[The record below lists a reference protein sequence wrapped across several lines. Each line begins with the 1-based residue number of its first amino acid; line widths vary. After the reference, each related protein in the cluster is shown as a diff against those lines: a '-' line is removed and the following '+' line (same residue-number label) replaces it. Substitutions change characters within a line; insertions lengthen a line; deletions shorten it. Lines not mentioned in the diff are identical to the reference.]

1 MFERGRD
8 DGGFS
13 GLASREERSSVRSE
27 RDLALDRGLDLA
39 LDRGLADDDADLSA
53 DVDLFECD
61 VCGRMRPDTASVWAY
76 GIETIACQ
84 DCRDHPPSVD
94 RRIEQLRGEW

>member
-8 DGGFS
+8 DGGFT
-13 GLASREERSSVRSE
+13 GLASREERSAVRPE
-27 RDLALDRGLDLA
+27 RDLA
-39 LDRGLADDDADLSA
+39 LDRGLADDDADLA
-53 DVDLFECD
+53 AEDDLFECD
-61 VCGRMRPDTASVWAY
+61 VCGRMKPDTASVWAF